1 MKAIAT
7 TLATALLATASLSQA
22 QTIQLDLPHFA
33 GKQYVYQLFQ
43 GDKKDTIMTGALDK
57 NGKTTLVIPA
67 RFKGYVGMSQ
77 FALAEGGG
85 LDIVVNHENFTVRC
99 TEAAPNIDNIFYI
112 GSAENNFLM
121 RQYQKQQAIMDKAGA
136 MQMSMQAYGNTQ
148 SSVYSV
154 ADTAM
159 HRVFENEFRQLSG
172 QFSALQAQ
180 TLASPLYAAKFR
192 TMNDVLM
199 GIGSQLK
206 LSESEKAEQTRI
218 YMRNTLDWDAAYTS
232 GHWSS
237 LTSSWMQLQA
247 EGIKSDSTLLSD
259 AQHMLA
265 RTRSNLVY
273 TALAEQFAGL
283 FSKYNKDSLFQCM
296 RIPIQKSGR
305 LSSPS
310 KKLQTM
316 LNSLQAGSMA
326 PPIIGLIDRA
336 PAEKTLLVFYES
348 GCGNCENEL
357 TQLTGNYTFLQG
369 KGVRVITV
377 SSDVNKLVFDYN
389 AAKMPWSDKL
399 CDFNGFEG
407 VNFKSYGVI
416 GTPTMFVINKEGK
429 IEGRYA
435 RLADTGLMK

>member
-7 TLATALLATASLSQA
+7 TLVTALLATASLTQA
-22 QTIQLDLPHFA
+22 QTIQLDFPHFA
-33 GKQYVYQLFQ
+33 GKQYIYQLFQ
-43 GDKKDTIMTGALDK
+43 GDKKDTIITGALDK

-67 RFKGYVGMSQ
+67 RYKDYVGMSQ

-85 LDIVVNHENFTVRC
+85 LDMVVNHENFTVRC
-99 TEAAPNIDNIFYI
+99 TEAAPDMDNIFYI
-112 GSAENNFLM
+112 GSPENTFLIE
-121 RQYQKQQAIMDKAGA
+121 QYKKQQVILDRAGA
-136 MQMSMQAYGNTQ
+136 MQQAVHAYSKGNDSLRLVFDAELKRQ
-148 SSVYSV
+148 SSAFAKLQSQ
-154 ADTAM
+154 TA
-159 HRVFENEFRQLSG
+159 S
-172 QFSALQAQ
+172 
-180 TLASPLYAAKFR
+180 SPLYAAKFR
-192 TMNDVLM
+192 AMNDILM
-199 GIGSQLK
+199 GLGSSIELK
-206 LSESEKAEQTRI
+206 EDKKAAAARL
-218 YMRNTLDWDAAYTS
+218 YARNTMDWDAVYTS
-232 GHWSS
+232 NQWSAVPVN
-237 LTSSWMQLQA
+237 WMEMQLNA
-247 EGIKSDSTLLSD
+247 IKNDSVLLSD
-259 AQHMLA
+259 AKHILA
-265 RTRSNLVY
+265 RTRSNIVY
-273 TALAEQFAGL
+273 TALAEKFAGL
-283 FSKYNKDSLFQCM
+283 FSKYNKDSLFQHL
-296 RIPIQKSGR
+296 RLPILQSGR

-310 KKLQTM
+310 KKLQIM

-336 PAEKTLLVFYES
+336 PSEKTLLVFYES

-357 TQLTGNYTFLQG
+357 TQLTGNYAFLQG